1 MVSWNSDQKDVRDLA
16 HTPRFDH
23 SPLTLRSNLSHHPER
38 SLPARSSRQRC
49 VPQAALATCTFFLY
63 SWPMSAFGKPRP
75 VETEAHLYDVA
86 IKILMRRAHSVSEMK
101 KALARR
107 CEDEKLVKSVVQRLK
122 REKLIDD
129 ERYAQQFVRFRTE
142 TRKQG
147 QFRIARDLRA
157 RGVSDHHIE
166 AALKEAAEDSNPS
179 ALIRQLIERK
189 LRMKRGEIDE
199 RRLASLY
206 RSLLG
211 AGFPAD
217 LIRKEIH
224 RITREEVPEVD
235 VEPE

>member
-1 MVSWNSDQKDVRDLA
+1 
-16 HTPRFDH
+16 
-23 SPLTLRSNLSHHPER
+23 
-38 SLPARSSRQRC
+38 
-49 VPQAALATCTFFLY
+49 
-63 SWPMSAFGKPRP
+63 MSAFGKPRQ
-75 VETEAHLYDVA
+75 VETEAQLYDAA
-86 IKILMRRAHSVSEMK
+86 IKILTRRAHSVSEMK

-107 CEDEKLVKSVVQRLK
+107 CGDETLVKSVVQRLK
-122 REKLIDD
+122 RENLIDD
-129 ERYAQQFVRFRTE
+129 EGYAKQFVRFRTE

-157 RGVSDHHIE
+157 RGVSDRYIE

-179 ALIRQLIERK
+179 AVIRQRIEHK
-189 LRMKRGEIDE
+189 LRMTRGEIDE

-224 RITREEVPEVD
+224 RITQEEVPEVD